1 MASLLDH
8 MDWMTDRM
16 INEEMTHLTKHMDH
30 AKGRIFWRTFAD
42 DVHSAPLFWLKAVPV
57 DDSDDRVGMYWTTWI
72 AHLKDSPIVFEER
85 VDTKQSKGFFS
96 DFVTGLKIVTFPFWR
111 PLVAST
117 LAVTGHAKKM
127 ESFYKYQK
135 EGGLGYGY
143 TFHLVLFLLFPFGL
157 RLLSRLRRV
166 P

>member
-1 MASLLDH
+1 M
-8 MDWMTDRM
+8 
-16 INEEMTHLTKHMDH
+16 
-30 AKGRIFWRTFAD
+30 
-42 DVHSAPLFWLKAVPV
+42 
-57 DDSDDRVGMYWTTWI
+57 
-72 AHLKDSPIVFEER
+72 FEER

>member
-1 MASLLDH
+1 

-42 DVHSAPLFWLKAVPV
+42 DVHSTPLFWLKAVPV